1 MSAPTI
7 VIHGPQASGKTRYA
21 EEFRKHYG
29 CARVFEADFGLER
42 ARSGDLILTNET
54 PRQSF
59 GVQGFRVVHI
69 NEALRAI
76 GRRRP

>member
-7 VIHGPQASGKTRYA
+7 VIHGPQGSGKTRYT
-21 EEFRKHYG
+21 EEFRRHYG
-29 CARVFEADFGLER
+29 CARVFESDVGMQR
-42 ARSGDLILTNET
+42 ARCGDLILTNET
-54 PRQSF
+54 PQQSF

-69 NEALRAI
+69 DDALRAI